1 MAFKKITPELKEV
14 METQNIIEANDFQKQ
29 ILPKIKSGVD
39 VYGIAKEGA
48 GKTTAILIAVLNK
61 LAFKA
66 NGDNPRVLI
75 YVKDKASA
83 LELEELFNKWI
94 RRSDLRVYSVVEEHH
109 IYNQKDLIYAGMDIV
124 IATPS
129 RLSKLYFQNGINL
142 NELQMIIIE
151 DANFLNANN
160 FLTDINRISE
170 SFKRMQHVV
179 FATHYD
185 TKLNRMKDFFMSRAH
200 SIEG

>member
-66 NGDNPRVLI
+66 KGDNPRVLI

-142 NELQMIIIE
+142 NELQMIVIE
-151 DANFLNANN
+151 DANFLNTNN